1 MKGILLFDNLNDV
14 AFYDIDVELSQ
25 HIQKLGIKDGLIET
39 FSVNEEKRIDKNVLM
54 QLFSPLIASYK
65 VMQGQFGNK
74 YRYVE
79 SEDGLL
85 LVFDE
90 VLNYVAVSICHEEE
104 KLEEVQKE
112 LSLFLIVV
120 EMLFGPTLHLL
131 KGENIP
137 LNESISRSELIVL
150 ILNKWRVLKSEQQI
164 YLVEAVERLIIN
176 QDITAMCINL
186 LQVVLEKVRQTHKDG
201 TYLHAFVLVDTK
213 LLALY
218 SSRNSGHLS
227 KEILLFLI
235 LIVQVLKTPT
245 TTSKSE
251 EIENPLSDDEFFI
264 PISNVTKAALLNE
277 ENQTKKSSGFKEEE
291 SKVGSHSLLIYLKSR
306 AGLLVPHILYIIE
319 VTNRITLTIL
329 YEFTA
334 QGVLSGNIASLIKQ
348 LNNLLYHPLQ
358 RHPMGNFVDLER
370 DFKKLTD
377 MLWKMKAPVD
387 RERHVRRLITKWDQL
402 KQSDLEE
409 FFKNPKNKITNPR
422 LESGLSSCCELLMT
436 VFEDIIARP
445 CLQYEQKSHL
455 PDHQE
460 IFKVI
465 QKLSVKRLSDVA
477 DFLEVKSV
485 QNITMA
491 SYITDYPGLIHF
503 IYIDRNCDCM
513 IAPIITLKKTHL
525 NGTPSLKLKIWKMV
539 STGRKYID
547 GAENFCCLWK
557 DGDLNF
563 FYHVWFEDST
573 GRVIKPTVQPSVK
586 KLPKKGIMCG
596 NYYKKLIKECFPGAA
611 HNHIHCYEF
620 FSAHLSSTDTDVII
634 EHSKKLCAQLWNF
647 TGAYRTS
654 LDLL

>member
-1 MKGILLFDNLNDV
+1 
-14 AFYDIDVELSQ
+14 
-25 HIQKLGIKDGLIET
+25 
-39 FSVNEEKRIDKNVLM
+39 M

-277 ENQTKKSSGFKEEE
+277 ENQTKKSSGFKEVSEM
-291 SKVGSHSLLIYLKSR
+291 LI
-306 AGLLVPHILYIIE
+306 
-319 VTNRITLTIL
+319 
-329 YEFTA
+329 
-334 QGVLSGNIASLIKQ
+334 
-348 LNNLLYHPLQ
+348 LN
-358 RHPMGNFVDLER
+358 
-370 DFKKLTD
+370 
-377 MLWKMKAPVD
+377 
-387 RERHVRRLITKWDQL
+387 
-402 KQSDLEE
+402 
-409 FFKNPKNKITNPR
+409 
-422 LESGLSSCCELLMT
+422 
-436 VFEDIIARP
+436 
-445 CLQYEQKSHL
+445 
-455 PDHQE
+455 
-460 IFKVI
+460 
-465 QKLSVKRLSDVA
+465 
-477 DFLEVKSV
+477 
-485 QNITMA
+485 
-491 SYITDYPGLIHF
+491 HF
-503 IYIDRNCDCM
+503 IY
-513 IAPIITLKKTHL
+513 
-525 NGTPSLKLKIWKMV
+525 
-539 STGRKYID
+539 
-547 GAENFCCLWK
+547 
-557 DGDLNF
+557 
-563 FYHVWFEDST
+563 
-573 GRVIKPTVQPSVK
+573 
-586 KLPKKGIMCG
+586 
-596 NYYKKLIKECFPGAA
+596 
-611 HNHIHCYEF
+611 
-620 FSAHLSSTDTDVII
+620 
-634 EHSKKLCAQLWNF
+634 
-647 TGAYRTS
+647 
-654 LDLL
+654 